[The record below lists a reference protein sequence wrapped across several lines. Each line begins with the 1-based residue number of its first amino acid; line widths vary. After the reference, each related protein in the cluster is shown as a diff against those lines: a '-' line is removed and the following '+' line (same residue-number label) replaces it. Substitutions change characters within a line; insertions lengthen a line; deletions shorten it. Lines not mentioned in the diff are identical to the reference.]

1 MKRAGWGAAIVFC
14 LAFLLPGW
22 GFAARPLF
30 TEDAE
35 TIEKGS
41 AKIEIAFDHARDE
54 NRDKYYLPFS
64 ACLWP
69 NG

>member
-1 MKRAGWGAAIVFC
+1 MKRAGMGAAIVFC

-35 TIEKGS
+35 TVEKGS
-41 AKIEIAFDHARDE
+41 AEIEIAFDHARDE
-54 NRDKYYLPFS
+54 QPGQVLHSLPS
-64 ACLWP
+64 RLPMA
-69 NG
+69 